1 MAKVEKGDCI
11 VTFKRSSIFAIKK
24 VVERETGM
32 RSAVVY
38 GWLPPEI
45 ITGQAAWFNELESG
59 YDVMVGSDAIGM
71 KLNLCVSSLLPFQS
85 N

>member
-32 RSAVVY
+32 RCAVVY
-38 GWLPPEI
+38 GWLLPEI
-45 ITGQAAWFNELESG
+45 ITEQAALFNDLESG
-59 YDVMVGSDAIGM
+59 YDVTFGSDAIGM
-71 KLNLCVSSLLPFQS
+71 GLNLCVRRFCLS